1 MGEQKVQDLKA
12 ELEAASQA
20 YQNMEADAT
29 STIGEAQS
37 RATQAES
44 QVQGLR
50 DELSAAADAF
60 GNMQNESERAAQQA
74 QQTQTELETII
85 EQGKGMLAGL
95 QHELA
100 AANQARERS
109 EAELQAG
116 KMRDQQELMRL
127 HSELEEL
134 RAELSA
140 RPSVAEVDPE
150 LIEGLRATVAQQ
162 ERMIDGALRLQT
174 RAELALDRSRE
185 EATKEVE
192 ERRRVESMM
201 QQLMD
206 KLALLPDV
214 DPQEL
219 RVPRVSF
226 SHQ

>member
-1 MGEQKVQDLKA
+1 MGTIEGL
-12 ELEAASQA
+12 QA
-20 YQNMEADAT
+20 
-29 STIGEAQS
+29 
-37 RATQAES
+37 
-44 QVQGLR
+44 
-50 DELSAAADAF
+50 ELSAAAEAF

-95 QHELA
+95 QNELA

-109 EAELQAG
+109 EAELQQG

-127 HSELEEL
+127 NSELEEL

-140 RPSVAEVDPE
+140 RPSIAEVDPE
-150 LIEGLRATVAQQ
+150 EIEGLRATVAQQ

-214 DPQEL
+214 DPQEVL
-219 RVPRVSF
+219 VPRVSF

>member
-1 MGEQKVQDLKA
+1 MGQDLKA

-20 YQNMEADAT
+20 HENMEADAT
-29 STIGEAQS
+29 RTIGEAES
-37 RATQAES
+37 RANQAES

-60 GNMQNESERAAQQA
+60 KTMEADAASTIEGLQAELSAAAEAFGNMQ
-74 QQTQTELETII
+74 TEP
-85 EQGKGMLAGL
+85 
-95 QHELA
+95 A

-109 EAELQAG
+109 EAELQEG

-127 HSELEEL
+127 NSELEEL

-140 RPSVAEVDPE
+140 RPSIADVDPE
-150 LIEGLRATVAQQ
+150 VIEGLRATVAQQ
-162 ERMIDGALRLQT
+162 ERIIDGALRLQT